1 MPGNGKL
8 KLGLY
13 WAASC
18 GGCEITVVEL
28 REKILIVDQVADI
41 LFWPV
46 AIDFKYKDVEA
57 MPDKHIDVC
66 LFNGAIRTSENEHLA
81 HLLRRKS
88 KVLVAFGS
96 CASEGCI
103 PGLANLFDRQSIF
116 ERVYL
121 ESPSVDNPQKLLP
134 QTTYQMPEGE
144 VHIPKFY
151 NTVKTLGQVVD
162 VDYFLPGCP
171 PQPPQVWAVIE
182 AILAG
187 NLPPK
192 GSVVGANEKTVC
204 DECKHVREEK
214 KIKKFYRIVEMIP
227 DPSKCLFDQ
236 GIICA
241 GPATRGGCG
250 ALCTQVNIPCRG
262 CYGAPPGVVDQGSS
276 LLSAVASVVE
286 ADTEE
291 EAARIVGE
299 ITDPIGTFY
308 RFSLPISLLHRARLE
323 ARN

>member
-1 MPGNGKL
+1 MAQEKL
-8 KLGLY
+8 KLALY

-18 GGCEITVVEL
+18 GGCEIAVVEL
-28 REKILIVDQVADI
+28 REKLLIVDQVADI

-46 AIDFKYKDVEA
+46 AVDAKYKDVEA

-81 HLLRRKS
+81 HLMRKKS

-96 CASEGCI
+96 CACEGCI
-103 PGLANLFDRQSIF
+103 PGLANLYDRESIF
-116 ERVYL
+116 DYAYK
-121 ESPSVDNPQKLLP
+121 ESPSTDNPDKVVP
-134 QTTYQMPEGE
+134 QTSYKMPEGE
-144 VHIPKFY
+144 IQIPKFY
-151 NTVKTLGQVVD
+151 NTVKTLAQTVD

-171 PQPPQVWAVIE
+171 PQAPQIWAVIE
-182 AILAG
+182 AIVG
-187 NLPPK
+187 GKLPPK

-204 DECKHVREEK
+204 DECKYKREEK
-214 KIKKFYRIVEMIP
+214 KIKKFHRIHEIIP
-227 DPSKCLFDQ
+227 DTVNCLFDQ

-250 ALCTQVNIPCRG
+250 ALCTQVNMPCRG
-262 CYGAPPGVVDQGSS
+262 CYGAPPHVIDQGAA
-276 LLSAVASVVE
+276 LLSAVASVVD

-299 ITDPIGTFY
+299 IADPIGTFY
-308 RFSLPISLLHRARLE
+308 RFGLANSLLHRTRLDKNNE
-323 ARN
+323 

>member
-1 MPGNGKL
+1 MASNEKL
-8 KLGLY
+8 KLALY

-18 GGCEITVVEL
+18 GGCEIAIVEL
-28 REKILIVDQVADI
+28 REKILVVDQVADI

-46 AIDFKYKDVEA
+46 AVDVKYKDVEA

-66 LFNGAIRTSENEHLA
+66 LFNGAIRTSENEHMA
-81 HLLRRKS
+81 HLLRKKS

-96 CASEGCI
+96 CATEGCI

-121 ESPSVDNPQKLLP
+121 ESQSVDNPNKVVP

-151 NTVKTLGQVVD
+151 NTVKTLGQVED
-162 VDYFLPGCP
+162 VDYFVPGCP
-171 PQPPQVWAVIE
+171 PQPHQIWAVIE

-204 DECKHVREEK
+204 DECKHKREEK
-214 KIKKFYRIVEMIP
+214 RIKKFWRIHEIIP
-227 DPSKCLFDQ
+227 DPTKCLFDQ

-250 ALCTQVNIPCRG
+250 ALCPQVNMPCRG
-262 CYGAPPGVVDQGSS
+262 CYGPPPNVTDQGAS
-276 LLSAVASVVE
+276 LLSAVASVVD

-299 ITDPIGTFY
+299 IPDPIGTFY
-308 RFSLPISLLHRARLE
+308 RFSLPASLLHRTKL
-323 ARN
+323 